1 MNNVSV
7 ADKIDVIS
15 KKIRE
20 YDGDA
25 WLFYDFH
32 NRDEIAYNILE
43 LDFYKK
49 ASRRWFYS
57 INANGE
63 HAKIVSA
70 VESGKLD
77 SLPGKTYIYKSLEQM
92 IEYLQIA
99 LTGCK
104 KVFMQYSPMAN
115 VPSISVVDAG
125 TVELIKSFDKDI
137 LSSANLVQ
145 QFEAKIT
152 EAGFNLHKE
161 AGNKIQ
167 CIKNEAFKYI
177 FDKIRNNEVVT
188 EYEVKCLILNRFE
201 EENLICDGNSLIVA
215 ANEHAADPHFELDET
230 TSREI
235 KYGDRLLIDMWAR
248 VNDPE
253 GIYYDITWCG
263 FAGEE
268 PCEEY
273 LKMFNIVVTARKKAK
288 DFIEEKLK
296 NNEKLCGWE
305 VDKVCREYII
315 DCGYGDYFVHRTGHS
330 IHKAVHANGV
340 NIDSLETKDD
350 RVIENGF
357 MFSIEPGLYKD
368 EIGVRSEISIYV
380 NDNKANVV
388 GDEQEALLTFNDF

>member
-1 MNNVSV
+1 MDKMSV
-7 ADKIDVIS
+7 INKVDSIS
-15 KKIRE
+15 KKINE
-20 YDGDA
+20 YEGDC

-32 NRDEIAYNILE
+32 NRDEIAYNVLE
-43 LDFYKK
+43 LDFQKK
-49 ASRRWFYS
+49 TSRRWFYV

-70 VESGKLD
+70 VEPGKLD
-77 SLPGKTYIYKSLEQM
+77 SLPGKTYVYKSLEQM

-115 VPSISVVDAG
+115 VPSISIVDAG
-125 TVELIKSFDKDI
+125 TVELIRSFDKEI

-145 QFEAKIT
+145 QFEVKIT

-161 AGNKIQ
+161 AGIKIQ
-167 CIKNEAFKYI
+167 NIKNDAFKYI
-177 FDKIRNNEVVT
+177 FDKIRNNETVT
-188 EYEVKCLILNRFE
+188 EYEVKIMILNRFQ
-201 EENLICDGNSLIVA
+201 EENLICDGNTLIVA
-215 ANEHAADPHFELDET
+215 VNDHAADPHFESNKT

-235 KYGDRLLIDMWAR
+235 RNGDRLLIDMWAR

-263 FAGEE
+263 FVGEE
-268 PCEEY
+268 PPEEY
-273 LKMFNIVVTARKKAK
+273 SKMFNIVVEARKKAK
-288 DFIEEKLK
+288 GFIEEKLK
-296 NNEKLCGWE
+296 KGEKLCGWE
-305 VDKVCREYII
+305 VDKVCRKHII

-357 MFSIEPGLYKD
+357 MFSIEPGIYKD
-368 EIGVRSEISIYV
+368 GIGVRSEITIFV
-380 NDNKANVV
+380 NNNKANVV
-388 GDEQEALLTFNDF
+388 GDEQESLLTFNDL